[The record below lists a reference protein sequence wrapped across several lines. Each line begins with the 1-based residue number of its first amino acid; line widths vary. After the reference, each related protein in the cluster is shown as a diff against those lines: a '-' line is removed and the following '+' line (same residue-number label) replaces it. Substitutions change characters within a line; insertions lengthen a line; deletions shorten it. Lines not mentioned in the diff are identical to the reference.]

1 MLMENTYDD
10 IEDYKSFVDD
20 IEANMWGWYRLG
32 CSLWIDI
39 VIANILNSK
48 IMKVTIKYTAIDIQ
62 ILIMVMLSVLLSIVN
77 ILR

>member
-1 MLMENTYDD
+1 MLFR
-10 IEDYKSFVDD
+10 SFYLKMFPSHDMLGVL
-20 IEANMWGWYRLG
+20 RLG
-32 CSLWIDI
+32 CSLWVDI

-62 ILIMVMLSVLLSIVN
+62 ILIMVMLSVLLFIVN